1 MAARTKARKR
11 AIDVVFE
18 ADQRVV
24 GDRREDLADLHD
36 PYDPEESRPREPERH
51 LDEVIIEVLRERL
64 VESGRQTPLPQY
76 SVEIAEGV
84 STELARIDEEIS
96 TYSHGWTLA
105 RMPAVDRA
113 ILRVGAWELLFND
126 EVPDAVAI
134 DEAVSLAEDLSTDES
149 PSFING
155 LLGRIHQLKA

>member
-11 AIDVVFE
+11 AIDVIFE

-24 GDRREDLADLHD
+24 GDRREDLAELRE
-36 PYDPEESRPREPERH
+36 PEGSQAPERH

-84 STELARIDEEIS
+84 SSRLARIDEEIS

-113 ILRVGAWELLFND
+113 ILRVGTWELLFND
-126 EVPDAVAI
+126 DVPDAVAI

-155 LLGRIHQLKA
+155 LLGRLHELKA

>member
-11 AIDVVFE
+11 AIDLVFE

-24 GDRREDLADLHD
+24 GDRREDLADAPH
-36 PYDPEESRPREPERH
+36 RPAPPQRH

-64 VESGRQTPLPQY
+64 VEPGRQTALPAY

-84 STELARIDEEIS
+84 SSHLARIDEEIS

-113 ILRVGAWELLFND
+113 ILRVGAWELLFNED
-126 EVPDAVAI
+126 VPDAVAI
-134 DEAVSLAEDLSTDES
+134 DEAVALAQNLSTDES
-149 PSFING
+149 PAFING
-155 LLGRIHQLKA
+155 LLARLHQLKG